1 MTLGSLVMIT
11 IFRSARS
18 SIQGAGSK
26 SELSEVGVSFC
37 ILVIVLAGELRNLGT
52 SAILWFSG
60 SLAKL

>member
-1 MTLGSLVMIT
+1 MIA

-37 ILVIVLAGELRNLGT
+37 ILVIVPAGELRNLGT
-52 SAILWFSG
+52 SAILLAG